1 MLFFF
6 SCEKKNIKKNKNKQT
21 NKQKPHL
28 KNEKKIK
35 IKHMTNYN

>member
-6 SCEKKNIKKNKNKQT
+6 SCEKKKNINKNKQT

-28 KNEKKIK
+28 KNEKKK